1 MTLEYLK
8 EQKETYQQKQTYF
21 KNIGFDTLAADFQ
34 GVVNLIGDIE
44 NYMMENNYGKQDGKE
59 VYD

>member
-8 EQKETYQQKQTYF
+8 EQKEKYQQKQTYF